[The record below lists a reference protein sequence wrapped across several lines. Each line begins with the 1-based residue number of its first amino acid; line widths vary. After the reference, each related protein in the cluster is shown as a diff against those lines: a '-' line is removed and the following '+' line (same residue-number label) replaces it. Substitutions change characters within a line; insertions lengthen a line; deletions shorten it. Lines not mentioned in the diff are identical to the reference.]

1 MATLMLSLCFRAMGG
16 GTPLGGVGGRFCPM
30 LGLASA
36 RRRRRGSFFSLDRK
50 ETNLSAAKA
59 CLPLKTTNTKA

>member
-1 MATLMLSLCFRAMGG
+1 MGG
-16 GTPLGGVGGRFCPM
+16 NSPPSGGVGGRFCPS

-36 RRRRRGSFFSLDRK
+36 HRRRGGSFFSLDRK

-59 CLPLKTTNTKA
+59 CLPLNNKDKGITERLGSDVG